1 MAQVINTNSLSLITQ
16 NNINKNQSAL
26 SSSIERL
33 SSGLRI
39 NSAKDDAA
47 GQAIANRFTSNIKG
61 LTQAAR
67 NANDG
72 ISLAQTT
79 EGALSEIN
87 NNLQRVREL
96 TVQATTG
103 TNSDSDLSSIQDEI
117 KSRLSEIDRVSGQTQ
132 FNGVNVLAKNGS
144 MAIQVGANDGQT
156 INIDL
161 QKIDSSTLGLGGF
174 SVSQNSL
181 KLSDSIT
188 TIGDTTA
195 ASKNVDLSAVATKL
209 GVNAS
214 TLSLHE
220 VQNSAG
226 NGTGTFVVS
235 SGSDNYSVSVDAT
248 SGAVNLNTTDVT
260 YDDATNGVTG
270 ATQNG
275 QLIKVT
281 SDSAGAAVG
290 YVTIQGK
297 NYQAGTNGTD
307 VLANSGVAAPTTG
320 VATGT
325 LQLSGAAA
333 TAELKGTATQNPL
346 ALLDKAIASV
356 DKFRSSLGAV
366 QNRLSSAV
374 TNLNNTTTNLSEAQS
389 RIQDAD
395 YATEHSLWQRYVP
408 LVRHEALRLQ
418 VRLPAS
424 VELDD
429 LLQAGGIGLLNAVDR
444 YDALQGTAFTTYAV
458 QRIRG
463 AMLDEL
469 RSRDWVPRSVR
480 RNAREVA
487 HAMGQ
492 LEQELGRNA
501 TETEVAERLGIAVE
515 EYRQMLLDT
524 NNSQLFSYD
533 EWREEH
539 GDSIELVTD
548 EHQQENPLH
557 HLMEGNLRQR
567 VMEAIEALP
576 EREQLVLTLY
586 YQEELN
592 LKEIGAVLEV
602 GESRVSQLHSQAIKR
617 LRTKLGKL

>member
-1 MAQVINTNSLSLITQ
+1 MAQYINTNSLSLITQ

-72 ISLAQTT
+72 ISVAQTT

-87 NNLQRVREL
+87 NNLQRIREL
-96 TVQATTG
+96 TVQSQTG

-132 FNGVNVLAKNGS
+132 FNGVNVLAKDGKMN
-144 MAIQVGANDGQT
+144 IQVGANDGET
-156 INIDL
+156 ITIDL
-161 QKIDSSTLGLGGF
+161 KKIDSKTLGLDSFNVNGPKDEKGTLGTVANADFTAYYGATTSVDKATVVEKTPKDLATRLGVADTSVVLKGDAVYKDDNGNLFAKVTITPTDAAEVNNLKANGFESEAGKGKDYFIALDPQAAVTTAGGDTAAF
-174 SVSQNSL
+174 TIDTSSLSL
-181 KLSDSIT
+181 K
-188 TIGDTTA
+188 
-195 ASKNVDLSAVATKL
+195 
-209 GVNAS
+209 
-214 TLSLHE
+214 
-220 VQNSAG
+220 
-226 NGTGTFVVS
+226 
-235 SGSDNYSVSVDAT
+235 
-248 SGAVNLNTTDVT
+248 NL
-260 YDDATNGVTG
+260 
-270 ATQNG
+270 
-275 QLIKVT
+275 
-281 SDSAGAAVG
+281 
-290 YVTIQGK
+290 
-297 NYQAGTNGTD
+297 
-307 VLANSGVAAPTTG
+307 TTG
-320 VATGT
+320 
-325 LQLSGAAA
+325 SSS
-333 TAELKGTATQNPL
+333 NPL
-346 ALLDKAIASV
+346 AKLDEAIASV
-356 DKFRSSLGAV
+356 DQFRSSLGAV

-395 YATEHSLWQRYVP
+395 YATELYTAEGVMDKHSLWQRYVP